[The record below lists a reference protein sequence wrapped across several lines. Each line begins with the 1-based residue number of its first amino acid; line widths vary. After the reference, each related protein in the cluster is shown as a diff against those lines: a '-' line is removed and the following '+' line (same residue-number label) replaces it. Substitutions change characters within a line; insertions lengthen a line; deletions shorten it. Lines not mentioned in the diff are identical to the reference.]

1 MSGQDGGGAGA
12 SGDDKMDRFE
22 LAAAFLLGIGA
33 VGSALCAFQDGL
45 WGGNMSTAYGEA
57 ATLMTR
63 AATDYNEMIAEV
75 NHDYDVDM
83 LAKKTTMEAMATKDE
98 DRREILFGVASTIY
112 TSYMGQK
119 AYEKVGLPMDKYHEG
134 EGDDLPEELLIKA
147 LDHELGPDYVKAQM
161 KESID
166 DLDSADDRFDD
177 GRKANDIGD
186 MFGLASVFYAIG
198 MFFAG
203 IASTFRSRARWVLLI
218 LGAVIILGATAYG
231 LTLPRA

>member
-1 MSGQDGGGAGA
+1 MGDSDA
-12 SGDDKMDRFE
+12 SGTQDEKMDLFE
-22 LAAAFLLGIGA
+22 LAAALLLGAGA
-33 VGSALCAFQDGL
+33 VGSALCGFQDGL

-57 ATLMTR
+57 ATKMTR

-83 LAKKTTMEAMATKDE
+83 MAKKTTMEAMATKDE
-98 DRREILFGVASTIY
+98 DRREILFGIASTIY

-119 AYEKVGLPMDKYHEG
+119 AYEKIGLPMDKYHEG
-134 EGDDLPEELLIKA
+134 EGDDLPEAVLIKA
-147 LDHELGPDYVKAQM
+147 LDTELGPDYIKAQL
-161 KESID
+161 KESLD
-166 DLDSADDRFDD
+166 DLDEADDTFDT

-186 MFGLASVFYAIG
+186 KFGLAGVLYAIG

-203 IASTFRSRARWVLLI
+203 IASTFRSRARWVPLVLGTLI
-218 LGAVIILGATAYG
+218 IAGATAYG